1 MRKVSFG
8 LAVGFVLVAC
18 GGGESEPPKTP
29 ATPAPTMTPAPT
41 TTASAEPPK
50 EEPKK
55 ASFAEM
61 QAKTM
66 TGFMEAINAHDAKKL
81 STMYTDSAT
90 VKVAGAPDV
99 TGREAIAASWQKLF
113 DAFSNYKVGASRVFK
128 KDDVAIVEWS
138 FNGTHSGDLWG
149 MKATEK
155 PVGAQGVDVAWFD
168 KDTGLIKEH
177 HVYYDG
183 ATILS
188 QIGVSKQKARPI
200 PTVPSSMPTPIE
212 SKGTPEESKNVDVYK
227 ATMAA
232 MEAKKEAD
240 FLAGI
245 ADNAEYDDMTMPQTM
260 KGKAEAKKFFK
271 EMTTAFPDA
280 KGQLLNAWGFGDYIV
295 AEMQMT
301 GTNKGPF
308 MGMPAT
314 KKTINVKGLDVQQ
327 FKDGKMVRGW
337 SYSNGAEF
345 AQQMGLMPT
354 PKPAGDKGATPAKPG
369 DKPADKGATPAK
381 PATPATPS
389 DKGATPAKPAD
400 KATPATPAKPA
411 DKK

>member
-8 LAVGFVLVAC
+8 LAVGFLLVAC
-18 GGGESEPPKTP
+18 GGGESNEPPKTP
-29 ATPAPTMTPAPT
+29 ATPAPAMTTAPT

-66 TGFMEAINAHDAKKL
+66 AGFMEAMNSHDSKKL
-81 STMYTDSAT
+81 AASYTDSAV

-99 TGREAIAASWQKLF
+99 TGRDAIAASWQKLF
-113 DAFSNYKVGASRVFK
+113 DAFSNYKVGASRIFK
-128 KDDVAIVEWS
+128 KDDVAIVEWA

-155 PVGAQGVDVAWFD
+155 PVGAQGVDIIWFD
-168 KDTGLIKEH
+168 KDTGHVKEH

-200 PTVPSSMPTPIE
+200 PTVPTSMPAPIE
-212 SKGTPEESKNVDVYK
+212 PKGTPEEQKNLDVYK

-232 MEAKKEAD
+232 MESKKEAD

-260 KGKAEAKKFFK
+260 KGKAEAKKMFK
-271 EMTTAFPDA
+271 EMTTAFPDT
-280 KGQLLNAWGFGDYIV
+280 KVTVLNAWAFGDHV
-295 AEMQMT
+295 VVEMSMT

-314 KKTINVKGLDVQQ
+314 KKTINVKGVDVQQ
-327 FKDGKMVRGW
+327 FKDGKMVKGW

-345 AQQMGLMPT
+345 AQQMGLMPM
-354 PKPAGDKGATPAKPG
+354 PKPAADKNAKPG

-381 PATPATPS
+381 PA
-389 DKGATPAKPAD
+389 
-400 KATPATPAKPA
+400 

>member
-8 LAVGFVLVAC
+8 LAVGFVLIAC

-29 ATPAPTMTPAPT
+29 ATPAPTMTTAPA
-41 TTASAEPPK
+41 TTASVEPPK

-61 QAKTM
+61 QQKTM
-66 TGFMEAINAHDAKKL
+66 MGFVEALNARDAKKL
-81 STMYTDSAT
+81 SSFYTPNA
-90 VKVAGAPDV
+90 VQKVAGAPSDM
-99 TGREAIAASWQKLF
+99 TGPEQIQGGYQKLF
-113 DAFSNYKVGASRVFK
+113 DAFKDFKTAPNRVFK
-128 KDDVAIVEWS
+128 KDDVVVVEWA
-138 FNGTHSGDLWG
+138 FTGTHTGDLWG

-155 PVGAQGVDVAWFD
+155 PVGANGIDLFWFD
-168 KDTGLIKEH
+168 KDSGLVKEH

-183 ATILS
+183 ATVLS

-200 PTVPSSMPTPIE
+200 PTLSSAPSAPIE
-212 SKGTPEESKNVDVYK
+212 SKGTPEEQKNVDTYK
-227 ATMAA
+227 AM
-232 MEAKKEAD
+232 MGSFESKKEAD
-240 FLAGI
+240 FLANI
-245 ADNAEYDDMTMPQTM
+245 SDTAEYDDYTMPQTM

-271 EMTTAFPDA
+271 EMTTAFPDTKA
-280 KGQLLNAWGFGDYIV
+280 TLLNTWAFGDFVV
-295 AEMQMT
+295 AETQMT

-314 KKTINVKGLDVQQ
+314 KKTVNMRGVDVQQ
-327 FKDGKMVRGW
+327 FKDGKLVHGW

-354 PKPAGDKGATPAKPG
+354 PKKADDKAKPG
-369 DKPADKGATPAK
+369 DKPATTAK
-381 PATPATPS
+381 PADT
-389 DKGATPAKPAD
+389 KATPAKPAD
-400 KATPATPAKPA
+400 KPATPAKPA

>member
-29 ATPAPTMTPAPT
+29 ATPAPTMTTAPA
-41 TTASAEPPK
+41 TTASVEPPK

-61 QAKTM
+61 QQKTM
-66 TGFMEAINAHDAKKL
+66 MGFIEALNARDAKKL
-81 STMYTDSAT
+81 SSFYTPNA
-90 VKVAGAPDV
+90 VQKVSGAPSDM
-99 TGREAIAASWQKLF
+99 TGPEQIAMGYGKLF
-113 DAFSNYKVGASRVFK
+113 EGIKDFKTAANRVFK
-128 KDDVAIVEWS
+128 KDDVVVVEWA
-138 FNGTHSGDLWG
+138 FTGTHTGDLWG

-155 PVGAQGVDVAWFD
+155 PIGANGIDLFWFD
-168 KDTGLIKEH
+168 KDSGLIKEH
-177 HVYYDG
+177 HIYYDG

-200 PTVPSSMPTPIE
+200 PTLSSSMPTPME
-212 SKGTPEESKNVDVYK
+212 SKGTPEETKNLDTYK

-240 FLAGI
+240 FLANI
-245 ADNAEYDDMTMPQTM
+245 ADNAEYDDYSMPQTM

-280 KGQLLNAWGFGDYIV
+280 KMTVLNAWSFGDFV
-295 AEMQMT
+295 VVEQEVKA
-301 GTNKGPF
+301 TNKGAF

-314 KKTINVKGLDVQQ
+314 KKSIDMKGVDVQQ
-327 FKDGKMVRGW
+327 FKDGKMVHGW

-354 PKPAGDKGATPAKPG
+354 PKKADDKGA
-369 DKPADKGATPAK
+369 KPADKGATPAK

-389 DKGATPAKPAD
+389 DKGATPAKPA
-400 KATPATPAKPA
+400 TPATPAKPA

>member
-29 ATPAPTMTPAPT
+29 ATPAPTMTTAPA
-41 TTASAEPPK
+41 TTASVEPPK

-61 QAKTM
+61 QQKTM
-66 TGFMEAINAHDAKKL
+66 MGFTEALNARDAKKL
-81 STMYTDSAT
+81 SSFYTANA
-90 VKVAGAPDV
+90 VQKVAGAPSDM
-99 TGREAIAASWQKLF
+99 TGPEQIAAGYGKLF
-113 DAFSNYKVGASRVFK
+113 EGIKDFKTSANRVFK
-128 KDDVAIVEWS
+128 KDDVVVVEWA
-138 FNGTHSGDLWG
+138 FTGTHTGDLWG

-155 PVGAQGVDVAWFD
+155 PVGANGVDLFWFD
-168 KDTGLIKEH
+168 KDSGLIKEH

-200 PTVPSSMPTPIE
+200 PTLSSSMPTPME
-212 SKGTPEESKNVDVYK
+212 SKGTPDEEKNVTAYK
-227 ATMAA
+227 GFATAI
-232 MEAKKEAD
+232 ESKKEAD
-240 FLAGI
+240 FLANI
-245 ADNAEYDDMTMPQTM
+245 ADTAEYDDYSMPQTM

-271 EMTTAFPDA
+271 EMTTAFPDT
-280 KGQLLNAWGFGDYIV
+280 KMTVMNAWGFGDFVV
-295 AEMQMT
+295 AEAGWT
-301 GTNKGPF
+301 GTNKGSF

-314 KKTINVKGLDVQQ
+314 KKTINMRGVDVYQ
-327 FKDGKMVRGW
+327 FKDGKMVHGW

-345 AQQMGLMPT
+345 AQQMGLMPS
-354 PKPAGDKGATPAKPG
+354 PKKADDKAAKPGDKPATTAKPG
-369 DKPADKGATPAK
+369 DKPADTKAA
-381 PATPATPS
+381 
-389 DKGATPAKPAD
+389 PAKPAD
-400 KATPATPAKPA
+400 KATPAKPA